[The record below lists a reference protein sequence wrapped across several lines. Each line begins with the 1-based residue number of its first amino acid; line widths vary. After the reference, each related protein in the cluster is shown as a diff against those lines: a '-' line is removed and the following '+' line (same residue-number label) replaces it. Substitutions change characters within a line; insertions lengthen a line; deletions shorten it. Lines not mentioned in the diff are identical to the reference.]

1 MVNRE
6 NYSAGSMM
14 DADTSAFDPP
24 PTGSIGYFQ
33 GQTGGAR
40 RFADRRHCRRIRLS
54 VSILGV
60 ACLVAIGSA
69 HGAPMRVHI
78 SAIIPAKDYGHCVSG
93 PSNAVPQH
101 TPGLDQPKSATRTVS
116 TQPARDKTGTATE
129 PASTHGHAVGKS
141 ASLTG
146 SHPSAP
152 TQTRSPRLLPPA
164 ARQDGPRYPVTEF
177 KLRYE
182 YPRKQL
188 PALARLMQLPI
199 VLGRAR
205 NGYVAAVVYRSGK
218 LIPRKGYP
226 VIHTTLAAFNA
237 VDKKREVYL
246 SAINSIGAQLYLYL
260 DHAGFPDVLVAR
272 SSRQFRGQRD
282 MRSAADTSIDLV
294 IHDLIITQIRT
305 VASGA
310 YFSGRH
316 PIDNRRNAFVI
327 RHSPVQVGPNK
338 PDTRDIFIRSQI
350 DDYLLRLNQQ
360 PGRQVSVGLS
370 AGDLPDS
377 MILDYD
383 VHEPK
388 PWTAYAQISNTGTPQ
403 TNPWIEDFGFIDNQL
418 TNHDDILSLNY
429 ATAGFSRMQSVQGSY
444 EFPLLGL
451 RRIRGRIFADY
462 NQYNASNVGL
472 GNLNFNGRAAG
483 GGGELIFNLAQIHS
497 LFVYGIVGL
506 QYLHESVDN
515 VSIQQSGSGDFLL
528 PYVTLRLSSRSA
540 VSNFGSD
547 ATILGQWTPTQESS
561 LNTLGRLNTNQTWA
575 IFQGDVHDSFYL
587 EPLLNRSA
595 YDAGQII
602 PANQIYMS
610 VSGQEAFGQRLIP
623 QEEEVLGG
631 LYTVRGYPQSIVAGD
646 NAVFGT
652 LEYRIHLSHLLPIT
666 PHQKTRFF
674 GHRFNYA
681 PPNHFTTP
689 DWDLMLFTFLD
700 GGVVQDSQAQPYEGS
715 ATLLS
720 TGVGARLTLYNNF
733 EFLTDWGVA
742 LHSISP
748 RATGQGGV
756 SAGSSQ
762 FNFLFEVSY

>member
-1 MVNRE
+1 MAV
-6 NYSAGSMM
+6 
-14 DADTSAFDPP
+14 DTPPIDPQL
-24 PTGSIGYFQ
+24 TDLDRGFQ
-33 GQTGGAR
+33 VKTR
-40 RFADRRHCRRIRLS
+40 DRRILTNLWRGQRARQLA
-54 VSILGV
+54 SIMGA
-60 ACLVAIGSA
+60 ACLVVVSPA
-69 HGAPMRVHI
+69 HGAPLKVHI
-78 SAIIPAKDYGHCVSG
+78 SAIIPAQAGSTAPITPARQRFHPPPPTG
-93 PSNAVPQH
+93 PKARTATPV
-101 TPGLDQPKSATRTVS
+101 TPGKGQSI
-116 TQPARDKTGTATE
+116 
-129 PASTHGHAVGKS
+129 
-141 ASLTG
+141 
-146 SHPSAP
+146 
-152 TQTRSPRLLPPA
+152 PPA

-199 VLGRAR
+199 VLGLAKR
-205 NGYVAAVVYRSGK
+205 GYVAAVVYRNGK

-226 VIHTTLAAFNA
+226 VFHTTLAAFNA
-237 VDKKREVYL
+237 VGKKREVYL
-246 SAINSIGAQLYLYL
+246 SAVNSIGAQLYLYL

-272 SSRQFRGQRD
+272 SNHQFRGQRD
-282 MRSAADTSIDLV
+282 IRSATDTSIDLV

-305 VASGA
+305 IASGA

-316 PIDNRRNAFVI
+316 PINNPRNEFVI
-327 RHSPVQVGPNK
+327 RHSPVKVGPNK
-338 PDTRDIFIRSQI
+338 PDTHDIFIRSQI

-444 EFPLLGL
+444 EFPILGM

-472 GNLNFNGRAAG
+472 GSLNFNGRASG
-483 GGGELIFNLAQIHS
+483 GGGELIFNLAQIHN

-528 PYVTLRLSSRSA
+528 PYVTLRLSRRSA

-561 LNTLGRLNTNQTWA
+561 LNTLGRFNTNQTWA

-587 EPLLNRSA
+587 EPFLNRSA
-595 YDAGQII
+595 YEAGQII

-652 LEYRIHLSHLLPIT
+652 IEYRIHLSHLLPII
-666 PHQKTRFF
+666 PHQKTQFF

-720 TGVGARLTLYNNF
+720 TGVGARLTLYSNF